1 MKLDCR
7 ILLLLLPL
15 SLALSA
21 CAASRSV
28 PVAKAVAVPEI
39 SGQGLALALSVARAT
54 GRNVL
59 VEYADDDCSASRDMQ
74 HHALSDPRVK
84 EQLKSVVYLRVVKG
98 VNAGDFEARFGERAT
113 PTIIVLRPD
122 GTTPGSLV
130 TGEIGTSDF
139 LNYLAWARTTEGPE
153 PGFNAGST

>member
-15 SLALSA
+15 GLSA
-21 CAASRSV
+21 CASSYGV
-28 PVAKAVAVPEI
+28 SEAKAVAVPEI
-39 SGQGLALALSVARAT
+39 SGHSLSLALSVARAT

-59 VEYADDDCSASRDMQ
+59 VEYADEDCSASRNMQ

-84 EQLKSVVYLRVVKG
+84 EQLKSVVYLRVMKG
-98 VNAGDFEARFGERAT
+98 VNARDFEARFGQRAT

-139 LNYLAWARTTEGPE
+139 LNYLAWARTTDGPE
-153 PGFNAGST
+153 PGFTAGST

>member
-7 ILLLLLPL
+7 ILLLVLLLLLPL
-15 SLALSA
+15 SA
-21 CAASRSV
+21 CASSRGHA
-28 PVAKAVAVPEI
+28 VARAVAVPEI
-39 SGQGLALALSVARAT
+39 NGQSLALALSVARAT

-74 HHALSDPRVK
+74 PPALSDPRVK
-84 EQLKSVVYLRVVKG
+84 AELKSVVYLRVVKG
-98 VNAGDFEARFGERAT
+98 VNATDFEARFGERAT

-139 LNYLAWARTTEGPE
+139 LNYIAWARTTDGPE
-153 PGFNAGST
+153 PDFTPGST